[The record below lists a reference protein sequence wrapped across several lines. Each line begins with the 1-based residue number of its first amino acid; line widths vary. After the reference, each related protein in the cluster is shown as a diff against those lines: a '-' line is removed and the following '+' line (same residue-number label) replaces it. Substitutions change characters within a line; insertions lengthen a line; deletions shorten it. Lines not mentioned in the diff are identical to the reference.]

1 MRETGYQAKLVKKL
15 YKMFPG
21 CVVVR
26 NDPEYIQGI
35 PDITIFHEDT
45 WGMLEIKI
53 SENAPVRP
61 NQGYHVQK
69 MNAMSYAAFIYP
81 ENEEVIL
88 SELQQTFR
96 SRREA
101 RAS

>member
-1 MRETGYQAKLVKKL
+1 
-15 YKMFPG
+15 MFPG

-35 PDITIFHEDT
+35 PDITIFYEDT

-53 SENAPVRP
+53 SENASVRP
-61 NQGYHVQK
+61 NQPYHVQK